1 MAVPDPDLEIRGE
14 GGGGRGEGGGG
25 LPKNF
30 FQPFE
35 PQFSLKRSGGGG
47 RGGSPPGPSHGSATE
62 WYGLGCA
69 GGQIGQ

>member
-1 MAVPDPDLEIRGE
+1 MALPDPELEI
-14 GGGGRGEGGGG
+14 RGEGGGG

-30 FQPFE
+30 FRPFE
-35 PQFSLKRSGGGG
+35 PQFGLKRSGGGG
-47 RGGSPPGPSHGSATE
+47 GVPPGPSHGSAAE